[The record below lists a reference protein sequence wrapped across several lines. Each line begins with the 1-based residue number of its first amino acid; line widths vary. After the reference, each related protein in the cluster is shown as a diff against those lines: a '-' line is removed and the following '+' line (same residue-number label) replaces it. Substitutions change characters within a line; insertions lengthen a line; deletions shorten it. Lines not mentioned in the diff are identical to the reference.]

1 MIVEIG
7 GRKITR
13 ATWRPDDD
21 NAVRGAIVIG
31 RVRVVILGKY
41 DVDALLV
48 ASQQPRSLGDR
59 FAVFFD
65 PTTGRIVALDVPPEV
80 P

>member
-13 ATWRPDDD
+13 VTWRHNDDD
-21 NAVRGAIVIG
+21 AVRGAVIIG
-31 RVRVVILGKY
+31 RVRVFIPGKY

-48 ASQQPRSLGDR
+48 ASQQPRTLGDR

-65 PTTGRIVALDVPPEV
+65 SSGRIVALDVPPEAK
-80 P
+80 